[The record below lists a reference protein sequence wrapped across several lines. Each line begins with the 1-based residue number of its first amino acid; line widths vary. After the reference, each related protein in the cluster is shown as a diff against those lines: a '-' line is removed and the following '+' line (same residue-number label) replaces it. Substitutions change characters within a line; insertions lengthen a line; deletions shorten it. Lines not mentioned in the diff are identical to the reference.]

1 MGLKRLDNK
10 YISLSLVLDQ
20 NKLERLLLLISP
32 CLLETQKLTRVEH
45 LTFSLIIGYPE
56 QEIVEY
62 HNLDKPGTNTLAYLS
77 SPSATKKKII

>member
-20 NKLERLLLLISP
+20 NKLERLLLLISLY
-32 CLLETQKLTRVEH
+32 LLKTQKPTRVEH
-45 LTFSLIIGYPE
+45 LTFSQIIGCPE
-56 QEIVEY
+56 QEMGEY

>member
-1 MGLKRLDNK
+1 MGLKRLDDK
-10 YISLSLVLDQ
+10 QSYLSLVLDQ
-20 NKLERLLLLISP
+20 NKLERLLFLIS
-32 CLLETQKLTRVEH
+32 LYLRERQKPTRLEH
-45 LTFSLIIGYPE
+45 LTFSQIIGCPE